1 MLNYRKIRQL
11 RRMLDL
17 TQKEFAVLVG
27 YSSQNSLHKLERGMI
42 DLPASRLEKIASVLQ
57 VPVEDLLLPD
67 EAEADTGN
75 TQKN

>member
-1 MLNYRKIRQL
+1 M
-11 RRMLDL
+11 DL